1 MVIVMERNVIS
12 SEELKANKADEA
24 EMQAFMKRLEGDLG
38 MLVHNIILLNH
49 EVLRLQTLKESVDDS
64 AVNGEVDEFMANI
77 VKPVD
82 ANREGISN
90 FRYKAEIALSVL
102 AGLDECTKSS
112 IRAIRRFV

>member
-1 MVIVMERNVIS
+1 MVIVMEEKIVS
-12 SEELKANKADEA
+12 SNQGKAAKTEEA
-24 EMQAFMKRLEGDLG
+24 EMQAFMKRLEGDLV

-64 AVNGEVDEFMANI
+64 LIKGDIDEFMANI
-77 VKPVD
+77 IKPAD